1 MIKIDELISRCCKA
15 TVRIGSAEEIEGKR
29 VINPNN
35 YICCHCGNLCYVTER
50 EDEKRLEEELR
61 KRVTKVY
68 CKDCGKDL
76 GEETTVKNS
85 DGNLKVEVG
94 ACQHCQMLMNNRQLG
109 KTHYRIIERFAKD
122 MGYDCK
128 PVIREDSISNI

>member
-15 TVRIGSAEEIEGKR
+15 TVRIGSAEEM
-29 VINPNN
+29 
-35 YICCHCGNLCYVTER
+35 
-50 EDEKRLEEELR
+50 
-61 KRVTKVY
+61 
-68 CKDCGKDL
+68 DL